1 MSEMLENKPAVKE
14 PNQVPPLPSSF
25 SLISTLGV
33 VAMLSG
39 LLVVMVYEYTKPII
53 AENQRLA
60 TERAIFK
67 VLPTATSRLTF
78 ILNKG
83 KITPALTDGKSTGEL
98 IYVGYDAE
106 NQFVGLALNAAEQ
119 GYQDIVKLLY
129 GYNPD
134 TGCITGYDVLKST
147 ETPGFGTKITTDEE
161 FLSNFNCLDAKV
173 NQEQSGLINVIK
185 TVRHGTKR
193 NPWEI
198 DAISGSTITSNA
210 VGRMFNKSGQ
220 KLHPLIAANLT
231 QLKSAK
237 QLEVGNHDQSN

>member
-1 MSEMLENKPAVKE
+1 MSSSSDNKPPE
-14 PNQVPPLPSSF
+14 NNPNEIPPLPSSF

-39 LLVVMVYEYTKPII
+39 FLVVLVYEYTKPII
-53 AENQRLA
+53 AENQRIA

-67 VLPTATSRLTF
+67 VLPNASSRLTF
-78 ILNKG
+78 VINEG
-83 KITPALTDGKSTGEL
+83 KIKQVDDKTKGEL
-98 IYVGYDAE
+98 IYAGYDAN
-106 NQFVGLALNAAEQ
+106 NQFVGMALNAAEQ

-129 GYNPD
+129 GYQPE

-147 ETPGFGTKITTDEE
+147 ETPVFGTKITSDEA
-161 FLSNFNCLDAKV
+161 FLANFNCLDAKV
-173 NQEQSGLINVIK
+173 NPEQSGLINVIK
-185 TVRHGTKR
+185 TVRHGTKQ

-220 KLHPLIAANLT
+220 LLHPIIAKNLT
-231 QLKSAK
+231 LLKTAK
-237 QLEVGNHDQSN
+237 QTKRSEHE

>member
-1 MSEMLENKPAVKE
+1 MTDPTENQANE
-14 PNQVPPLPSSF
+14 VPPLPSSF
-25 SLISTLGV
+25 SLISTLGI

-39 LLVVMVYEYTKPII
+39 FLVVLVYEYTKPII
-53 AENQRLA
+53 AENQRMA

-67 VLPTATSRLTF
+67 VLPKASKRLTF
-78 ILNKG
+78 IIKDG
-83 KITPALTDGKSTGEL
+83 KIELADDKARGEL
-98 IYVGYDAE
+98 IYAGYDTD
-106 NQFVGLALNAAEQ
+106 NNFIGMALNAAEQ

-147 ETPGFGTKITTDEE
+147 ETPGFGTKITTDQD
-161 FLSNFNCLDAKV
+161 FLANFNCLDARV
-173 NQEQSGLINVIK
+173 NNEQTDLINVIK
-185 TVRHGTKR
+185 TVRHGTKK

-220 KLHPLIAANLT
+220 TLHPVIAKNLV
-231 QLKSAK
+231 QLKTAMQSK
-237 QLEVGNHDQSN
+237 RDNHE